1 MWQNANIKF
10 DAIITSSAPALQ
22 WELFPTNQKNTKVHK
37 YVSSELATPCAL
49 YNKTKSQ
56 WMTTVGNLSLLKAR
70 STMFSFPTPCEQI
83 SLKPKRSFPKMNL
96 QSEISKDIVFGI
108 EHYTLGFESVWFFQD
123 SSASCPQSYCYPICF
138 PESYACCVRNIEG
151 FYWILIT
158 LNL

>member
-37 YVSSELATPCAL
+37 RVSSELATPCAL

-83 SLKPKRSFPKMNL
+83 SLKPKRSFSNMNL
-96 QSEISKDIVFGI
+96 QSEISKDIVFLVLSALLWGLRVCDFSRI
-108 EHYTLGFESVWFFQD
+108 QRHHALKATAIQYAFQKVMHVVLERRD
-123 SSASCPQSYCYPICF
+123 SI
-138 PESYACCVRNIEG
+138 G
-151 FYWILIT
+151 YWLH
-158 LNL
+158 